1 MANKYGR
8 LGTALP
14 EELSYTS
21 LYQVPSGSVA
31 TITVTACNKS
41 TASADIQMA
50 LSLNGSTTPA
60 ASDFIEYNH
69 ELLGGDVIE
78 RTGIVMGDE
87 EILYVYTTTTGSC
100 FVANGIQEDI

>member
-8 LGTALP
+8 LGTLL

-41 TASADIQMA
+41 TASADIQ
-50 LSLNGSTTPA
+50 
-60 ASDFIEYNH
+60 I
-69 ELLGGDVIE
+69 
-78 RTGIVMGDE
+78 
-87 EILYVYTTTTGSC
+87 C
-100 FVANGIQEDI
+100 FR